1 METKKQIKNQ
11 LRNKIAKQYTSRIKN
26 LEERNK
32 QLYSDYKNVLKRAQE
47 AEYKLAEFQ
56 DKITQYE
63 DWIERLQEF
72 CNMNEEDRNVAIEE
86 LKKKKQFD
94 STMVEF
100 VANSSFFKMFQ
111 TMYGI

>member
-1 METKKQIKNQ
+1 METKKQIENQ

-32 QLYSDYKNVLKRAQE
+32 QLYSDYQNAIKRAQE
-47 AEYKLAEFQ
+47 AEYKLAEFE
-56 DKITQYE
+56 DKISQYE

-72 CNMNEEDRNVAIEE
+72 CNMNEENRNVAIEE
-86 LKKKKQFD
+86 LKKKKQFN
-94 STMVEF
+94 STMENF

-111 TMYGI
+111 TLGLF